1 MDIERRDFLKAMGGI
16 AAAMTA
22 GTGMASANIG
32 DSSEVDVGLGFID
45 KTDIINNE
53 QILDVLEYIAE
64 RSERNV
70 EINCPGTSNEG
81 RPIWEA
87 TVGTGD
93 TPVIVHAEQHADE
106 VLLTEGVL
114 AGFHH
119 LALSKSEAVEQITE
133 NVTLHLFPRL
143 SPDGHVQ
150 RTRVNYDPDAPED
163 DPDADIDADG
173 TGIFT
178 VEGQGWDPNRYHFF
192 DWEESPL
199 YQNFPEEYPENP
211 VPETQLLIDRSE
223 EIENEWVLD
232 FHNKQSPL
240 TEYPENESVSAST
253 FWPIA
258 EGVPDETQELSQQ
271 MCVAIYEHLE
281 EAMDE
286 DIVHVS
292 QYPGGTYTGIARNG
306 HGLAGRGSVLF
317 ENAGGTLGD
326 AEYRSRQIFEAMLVV
341 LARTAN
347 GSLYEIDR
355 SRADVEI
362 PADWDFEDQ
371 VRM

>member
-1 MDIERRDFLKAMGGI
+1 MGGV

-22 GTGMASANIG
+22 GTGMASANIEG
-32 DSSEVDVGLGFID
+32 SLEVDVGLGFVE
-45 KTDIINNE
+45 KADIINNE
-53 QILDVLEYIAE
+53 QILDVLEYIASASD
-64 RSERNV
+64 RDV
-70 EINCPGTSNEG
+70 EITCPGTSNEG

-87 TVGTGD
+87 IIGSGD
-93 TPVIVHAEQHADE
+93 TAVIVHAEQHPDE
-106 VLLTEGVL
+106 VLLAEGVL
-114 AGFHH
+114 AGLYH
-119 LALSKSEAVEQITE
+119 LALSDEEAVETILD
-133 NVTLHLFPRL
+133 NVTLHLFSRL
-143 SPDGHVQ
+143 NPDGHVN
-150 RTRVNYDPDAPED
+150 RTRVNDDPDAPED
-163 DPDADIDADG
+163 DPEADIDEDG

-178 VEGQGWDPNRYHFF
+178 VEGQGWDSNRYHFF
-192 DWEESPL
+192 DWEDSPL
-199 YQNFPEEYPENP
+199 YQNFPDEYPENP

-223 EIENEWVLD
+223 EIGNEWILD
-232 FHNKQSPL
+232 FHNKGSPL

-258 EGVPDETQELSQQ
+258 EGVPDEAQELSQQ

-281 EAMDE
+281 EVMDE

-292 QYPGGTYTGIARNG
+292 QYPGGTYTGIGRNG

-326 AEYRSRQIFEAMLVV
+326 SEYRSRQIFEAMLVV
-341 LARTAN
+341 LAKTAD

-355 SRADVEI
+355 NRADREI

>member
-1 MDIERRDFLKAMGGI
+1 MGGV

-22 GTGMASANIG
+22 GAGAASANVG
-32 DSSEVDVGLGFID
+32 GSSDIDVGLGFID
-45 KTDIINNE
+45 KTDVINNE
-53 QILDVLEYIAE
+53 QVLEVLEYIVAASD
-64 RSERNV
+64 RAV
-70 EINCPGTSNEG
+70 EITCPGYSKQG

-87 TVGTGD
+87 IIGEGD
-93 TPVIVHAEQHADE
+93 TPVIVHAEQHPDE

-114 AGFHH
+114 AGLYH
-119 LALSKSEAVEQITE
+119 LALSDSAAVEEILE
-133 NVTLHLFPRL
+133 EVTLHLFPRL
-143 SPDGHVQ
+143 NPDGHVQ
-150 RTRVNYDPDAPED
+150 RTRVNHDPDAPED
-163 DPDADIDADG
+163 DPDADIDEDG

-178 VEGQGWDPNRYHFF
+178 VEGQGWDSNRYHFF

-199 YQNFPEEYPENP
+199 YENFPEEYPENP
-211 VPETQLLIDRSE
+211 VPEAQLLIDRSK
-223 EIENEWVLD
+223 EIDNEWVLD

-240 TEYPENESVSAST
+240 TKYPENESVSAST

-258 EGVPDETQELSQQ
+258 EGVPDDAQEISQQ
-271 MCVAIYEHLE
+271 MCVAIYDHLE
-281 EAMDE
+281 DVMDE
-286 DIVHVS
+286 NAVHVS
-292 QYPGGTYTGIARNG
+292 QYPGGTYRGIARNG

-326 AEYRSRQIFEAMLVV
+326 GEFRSRQIFEAMLIV
-341 LARTAN
+341 LSRTAD

-355 SRADVEI
+355 ERADVEI

>member
-1 MDIERRDFLKAMGGI
+1 MGGV
-16 AAAMTA
+16 AAAMA
-22 GTGMASANIG
+22 GTGAASANVG
-32 DSSEVDVGLGFID
+32 GSSEVDVGLGFIN
-45 KTDIINNE
+45 KTDVINNE
-53 QILDVLEYIAE
+53 QVLDVLEYIRDASD
-64 RSERNV
+64 RAV
-70 EINCPGTSNEG
+70 EITCPGTSKQG

-87 TVGTGD
+87 IIGEGD
-93 TPVIVHAEQHADE
+93 TPVIVHAEQHPDE

-114 AGFHH
+114 AGLYH
-119 LALSKSEAVEQITE
+119 LALSDSAAVEGILDE
-133 NVTLHLFPRL
+133 VTLHLFPRL
-143 SPDGHVQ
+143 NPDGHVQ
-150 RTRVNYDPDAPED
+150 RTRVNHDPDAPED

-178 VEGQGWDPNRYHFF
+178 VEGQGWDSNRYHFF

-199 YQNFPEEYPENP
+199 YENFPEEYPENP

-223 EIENEWVLD
+223 EIDNEWVLD

-258 EGVPDETQELSQQ
+258 EGVPDDAQELSQQ
-271 MCVAIYEHLE
+271 MCVAIHEHLE
-281 EAMDE
+281 DVMD
-286 DIVHVS
+286 DDLVHVS
-292 QYPGGTYTGIARNG
+292 QYPGGTYRGIARNG

-326 AEYRSRQIFEAMLVV
+326 SEFRSRQIFEAMLVV
-341 LARTAN
+341 LDRTAD

-355 SRADVEI
+355 ERADAEI
-362 PADWDFEDQ
+362 PSDWDFEDQ